1 MLRVWQLL
9 LLNNGI
15 SSTFSLWWPCS
26 SLKSLHD
33 ACHTSHTQLHQLPTI
48 CLARRNSC
56 GNICDSR
63 GDSPRQWGVD
73 YVVTATETGTG
84 SGTTPCCATTH
95 ISRSPRPINRHIL
108 LASCIHA
115 WLLLAIKS
123 ARQQVAAA
131 LWFWCWFLAGIP
143 SPEEDDGWQNH
154 SSCRL
159 CRSPTRGCWKFSFKF
174 CRRSFASFPRGNGN
188 TSKVFPFGGESE
200 VQWSFLYFFFRWHL
214 VAQWHGRGRG
224 HGNRKHGFWS
234 LFVVLWR
241 KIQVA
246 LHCQELRK
254 KSEREQ
260 KLTAQPGKAAG
271 KSTGSTRA
279 LQHGICQ
286 GQASHGQGHIH
297 GIHSIVQSSPSSI
310 PYEFP
315 ALSRWK
321 TPLAAHFDACNAAMG
336 IASKHWK

>member
-143 SPEEDDGWQNH
+143 LPGGGWWVAKPLKLQALQEPN
-154 SSCRL
+154 SWL
-159 CRSPTRGCWKFSFKF
+159 L
-174 CRRSFASFPRGNGN
+174 
-188 TSKVFPFGGESE
+188 EI
-200 VQWSFLYFFFRWHL
+200 FL
-214 VAQWHGRGRG
+214 Q
-224 HGNRKHGFWS
+224 
-234 LFVVLWR
+234 VLP
-241 KIQVA
+241 
-246 LHCQELRK
+246 
-254 KSEREQ
+254 Q
-260 KLTAQPGKAAG
+260 KLCVFSPRQ
-271 KSTGSTRA
+271 R
-279 LQHGICQ
+279 QH
-286 GQASHGQGHIH
+286 
-297 GIHSIVQSSPSSI
+297 
-310 PYEFP
+310 
-315 ALSRWK
+315 
-321 TPLAAHFDACNAAMG
+321 
-336 IASKHWK
+336 